1 MQADSC
7 RGRVGGEGRRGGR
20 GGRGGI
26 RVIRSPGLIVGRD
39 CGGGGGSSSRD
50 QRSKSRRMAYMARA
64 PDKGLL
70 GGLRRSV
77 SIPTAAATSSMSP
90 TDSMSS
96 LSSLEKL
103 MEPAGMSSSCSSPN
117 AAAAAATATFSSSP
131 GGWQTT
137 LEMQMCG
144 GGGGHAAGTFGDLL
158 GSMQCG
164 SSANNDWQRY
174 LDAKPRYST
183 TGCNLPPVSMSMSM
197 STSGGSSSRG
207 MMLMMEGAK
216 IRESLGNGLGNGGIV
231 RSKWSPM
238 ETSGITIDPSK
249 GGLALQGVGLATS
262 HCLAQ
267 FTSDPGFAERAAK
280 FSSFGNGAYHNHN
293 NNSSSSSSLHNH
305 LHSSQIA
312 QPLPVHEGGSKGR
325 AGSRSSE
332 VSSGKLSRTSSCQ
345 NSGAVKKMGMAVAAE
360 LLDAKVKEARE
371 VVGDDK
377 SLAGA
382 VELEAVEG
390 AAAAATLAQEVEDVA
405 AAAQQKHPQENH
417 SSCAEEHHHGAGSP
431 AGSLDSAPRKRKSP
445 AADKHDRH
453 ACKVLT

>member
-1 MQADSC
+1 
-7 RGRVGGEGRRGGR
+7 
-20 GGRGGI
+20 
-26 RVIRSPGLIVGRD
+26 
-39 CGGGGGSSSRD
+39 
-50 QRSKSRRMAYMARA
+50 MARA

-77 SIPTAAATSSMSP
+77 SIPTAAATSAMSP

-103 MEPAGMSSSCSSPN
+103 MEPAGMGSSCSSPN
-117 AAAAAATATFSSSP
+117 AAAAAATFSSSP

-137 LEMQMCG
+137 LDMQMCG
-144 GGGGHAAGTFGDLL
+144 GGGGGGGQAAGSFADLL
-158 GSMQCG
+158 GGMHCG
-164 SSANNDWQRY
+164 SSANNDWQQY

-183 TGCNLPPVSMSMSM
+183 TSCNLPPVSMPMSM
-197 STSGGSSSRG
+197 STTGGSSSRG
-207 MMLMMEGAK
+207 MMLMMEGAR
-216 IRESLGNGLGNGGIV
+216 IRESLGNGHGNGGIV
-231 RSKWSPM
+231 RAKWCPM
-238 ETSGITIDPSK
+238 ETSGITVDPSK

-280 FSSFGNGAYHNHN
+280 FSSFGSGAYHN

-360 LLDAKVKEARE
+360 LLEAKVKEVRE

-377 SLAGA
+377 SLPGA

-390 AAAAATLAQEVEDVA
+390 AAATLAHEVEDVA
-405 AAAQQKHPQENH
+405 AAAAQQQENH

>member
-1 MQADSC
+1 MVVVVA
-7 RGRVGGEGRRGGR
+7 VVVE
-20 GGRGGI
+20 I
-26 RVIRSPGLIVGRD
+26 RDP
-39 CGGGGGSSSRD
+39 
-50 QRSKSRRMAYMARA
+50 RSKSRKMAYMARA

-77 SIPTAAATSSMSP
+77 SIPTAAATSAMSP

-117 AAAAAATATFSSSP
+117 AAAATATFSSSP

-137 LEMQMCG
+137 LDMQMCG
-144 GGGGHAAGTFGDLL
+144 GGGGGGQAAGSFGDLL
-158 GSMQCG
+158 GSMHCG
-164 SSANNDWQRY
+164 SSANNDWQQY

-183 TGCNLPPVSMSMSM
+183 TSCNLPPVSMPMSM
-197 STSGGSSSRG
+197 STTGGSSSRG
-207 MMLMMEGAK
+207 MMMMMEGAR
-216 IRESLGNGLGNGGIV
+216 IRESLGNGHGNGGIV
-231 RSKWSPM
+231 RSKWCPM
-238 ETSGITIDPSK
+238 ETSGITVDPSK

-280 FSSFGNGAYHNHN
+280 FSSFGSGAYHN

-360 LLDAKVKEARE
+360 LLEAKVKEVRE

-377 SLAGA
+377 SLPGA

-390 AAAAATLAQEVEDVA
+390 AAAAAATLAHEVEDVA
-405 AAAQQKHPQENH
+405 AAAAAQQQQQENH

-445 AADKHDRH
+445 AAEKHDRH